1 MTTHGRMTAALCA
14 SLLIVAARAAAA
26 DEIVVYGK
34 RQDVR
39 LELDRA
45 AVRIDL
51 ERERRE
57 LRASFERAL
66 AGLPKLAP
74 LDRVASASEP
84 AGR

>member
-51 ERERRE
+51 ERE
-57 LRASFERAL
+57 L
-66 AGLPKLAP
+66 AALPKLAP